1 MGRASNAKKRRRER
15 PALVETLK
23 MQLQFLEHSATA
35 YDRGFEGEAL
45 RLATVVRVLV
55 HDTNSS
61 HSLLGQLEI
70 KDKVKWIDTAGPIEP
85 GNLMP
90 DHGLVGISYDGN
102 GGWSYSAGLGIMPV
116 KRETTF
122 TTWWEDPVMRLD
134 DDRKWNRKL
143 MVLELANKE
152 GGAHV
157 DPKLNAEYESIA
169 NEEKLGWFN
178 IDNVTDQPTSA
189 MAGNPIAVSV
199 RQLTYELLE
208 TLRRDPQYLT

>member
-15 PALVETLK
+15 PALIEKLK
-23 MQLQFLEHSATA
+23 TQLGFLERSAES
-35 YDRGFEGEAL
+35 YDQEYEDEAL
-45 RLATVVRVLV
+45 RLATIVRVLV

-70 KDKVKWIDTAGPIEP
+70 KEKLKWIDTAGPIEP

-90 DHGLVGISYDGN
+90 DHGLVGISYDGQS
-102 GGWSYSAGLGIMPV
+102 GWSYSAGLDIMPT
-116 KRETTF
+116 KREASF
-122 TTWWEDPVMRLD
+122 TAWWEEPVMRLD
-134 DDRKWNRKL
+134 DDRKWSRKQ

-178 IDNVTDQPTSA
+178 IDNATDQPTNA
-189 MAGNPIAVSV
+189 MAANPIAVSV

-208 TLRRDPQYLT
+208 TLKRDPQHLT